1 VKSKVLF
8 ILHLAPPVHGAS
20 VVGSY
25 IKESNLIN
33 TTFETNYLNMSTAYS
48 LEDIGKASVKKL
60 VDIFNLYF
68 QIITYLAK
76 NKVDLCYLTINAK
89 GLAWLKELVI
99 VAILKSFHIPV
110 IYHYHNKGV
119 KLNAYSFW
127 KKKLYKFQ
135 FKDSKSILLS
145 SLLIDDIAQF
155 VTKKDIYICPNGI
168 PKIPYLSKNKTDES
182 ICQIIFFSNLIE
194 SKGVYVLLEACKIL
208 KDKNILFRCVYIGG
222 EGDISSLDL
231 NEKIDQYGL
240 QAFVEYQGKK
250 YDKEKE
256 MAFLES
262 DIFAFP
268 TFYSKETFGLV
279 NLEAMQY
286 ALPII
291 STREG
296 GIPDVVKDG
305 VNGFLIPNKNSIAL
319 AEKLEILIG
328 NPALRNAM
336 GLAGKRIYEE
346 KFTLKIFENRMVE
359 ILQDYLKEKNA

>member
-1 VKSKVLF
+1 MLF

-99 VAILKSFHIPV
+99 IAILKLFHVPV
-110 IYHYHNKGV
+110 IFHYHNKGV
-119 KLNAYSFW
+119 RLNANSFW

-155 VTKKDIYICPNGI
+155 VTKKDIYICHNGI
-168 PKIPYLSKNKTDES
+168 PKISHISKFNSDKH
-182 ICQIIFFSNLIE
+182 ICQILFFSNLIE
-194 SKGVYVLLEACKIL
+194 SKGVYILLDACKIL
-208 KDKNILFRCVYIGG
+208 MGKNIPFRCVYIGG
-222 EGDISSLDL
+222 EGDVCSKQLI
-231 NEKIDQYGL
+231 EKISQYGL
-240 QAFVEYQGKK
+240 EDLVEYQGKK
-250 YDKEKE
+250 YEWDKEL
-256 MAFLES
+256 AFLDS
-262 DIFAFP
+262 DVFAFP
-268 TFYSKETFGLV
+268 TYYQSECFPLV
-279 NLEAMQY
+279 NLEAIQHS
-286 ALPII
+286 LPIV
-291 STREG
+291 STKEG
-296 GIPDVVKDG
+296 GIPDIVVDG
-305 VNGFLIPNKNSIAL
+305 VNGFIVPNKNSKAL
-319 AEKLEILIG
+319 ADKLEILIT
-328 NPALRNAM
+328 NPELRNEM
-336 GLAGKRIYEE
+336 GLAGKKMYEE
-346 KFTLKIFENRMVE
+346 KFTLDIFEKRMVE
-359 ILQDYLKEKNA
+359 ILQDCLNQKIA